1 MDLQVS
7 DRLSP
12 EVISPGAAVS
22 VVYHDIFDFPLTLP
36 EIIKWESG
44 VDFGKEVA
52 IGTKNGFFFVDGR
65 EGIVLKRLMR
75 KRISARKHEIAERA
89 AGILK
94 IIPWVKF
101 VGITGA
107 LAMENA
113 DDASDVDLM
122 IITRKGTLWQSR
134 LLTLL
139 LLMAVGF
146 PTRRFG
152 QKDQKDKLCLNMWLD
167 ENDLVWPKRDR
178 NPYTAHEIAQIVPLV
193 DKMKTY
199 ERFISANSWIKRFWP
214 NAVVLGKLKR
224 QVSKKKSPFGLFE
237 ALCYLLQIKYMRA
250 KITREVVTPTR
261 AIFHPHDWGSLVL
274 SKLSS

>member
-7 DRLSP
+7 DQPLP
-12 EVISPGAAVS
+12 KVVSPGAAVS
-22 VVYHDIFDFPLTLP
+22 VIYHDIFDFPLTLT
-36 EIIKWESG
+36 EMIKWESG
-44 VDFGKEVA
+44 VAFGKEVA
-52 IGTKNGFFFVDGR
+52 IGAKNGFFFVEGR

-75 KRISARKHEIAERA
+75 KRISARKREIAARA

-199 ERFISANSWIKRFWP
+199 ENFISANSWIKRFWP
-214 NAVVLGKLKR
+214 NAAALGKLKK
-224 QVSKKKSPFGLFE
+224 QVSKKESPFGVFE
-237 ALCYLLQIKYMRA
+237 AICYLLQIKYMRS

-261 AIFHPHDWGSLVL
+261 AIFHPHDWGTLVL